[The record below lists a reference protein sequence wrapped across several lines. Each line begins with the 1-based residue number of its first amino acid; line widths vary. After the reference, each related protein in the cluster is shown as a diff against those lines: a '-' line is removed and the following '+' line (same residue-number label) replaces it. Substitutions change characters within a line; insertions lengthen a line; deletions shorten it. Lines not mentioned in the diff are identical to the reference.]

1 MAQWPEECRYL
12 CRRGGG
18 QAKAQGLPRSRLKQI
33 SRHKLRAGPGATR
46 ANGEVGV
53 LVSLVEVGR
62 TMLPFKS
69 ITELLGEKPYSV
81 AAFSDYA
88 GAAPAAK

>member
-1 MAQWPEECRYL
+1 
-12 CRRGGG
+12 
-18 QAKAQGLPRSRLKQI
+18 
-33 SRHKLRAGPGATR
+33 
-46 ANGEVGV
+46 